1 MCSSNAT
8 FELSMHVLW
17 RHNFLQHHTCFS
29 VTHYVDVGKG
39 KSSQSEQHGYK
50 VQTTEQLVH
59 TTKILR
65 TGSHCRKYFWLLQNL
80 AGAHKPQG
88 RIEPLHKGK
97 AAIHTVS
104 KRFKYHL
111 NSCSDPKQLAKLS
124 SQRSS
129 MGTPAVWNHA
139 SGPRNSCSWCTK
151 WWASIVAHTV
161 VAAELTVQ

>member
-8 FELSMHVLW
+8 SELSMHVLW

-65 TGSHCRKYFWLLQNL
+65 TAPIAENTFDYCRTWQALISLK
-80 AGAHKPQG
+80 
-88 RIEPLHKGK
+88 
-97 AAIHTVS
+97 
-104 KRFKYHL
+104 
-111 NSCSDPKQLAKLS
+111 
-124 SQRSS
+124 
-129 MGTPAVWNHA
+129 
-139 SGPRNSCSWCTK
+139 
-151 WWASIVAHTV
+151 
-161 VAAELTVQ
+161 AELNHFTRVRQQSTQFQRGPSII